1 MPDEAVRGAMSITS
15 YLRALESLNVAETIR
30 HSLYLFPTL
39 EAIHVI
45 ALGLVFG
52 TIIVV
57 DLRIVGVAS
66 TERPFSRV
74 SRDMLKWT
82 WGAFTLAALTGS
94 LMFVTNARV
103 YWDNAFFRIK
113 MLLIVLAGLNMLV
126 FQFTVGRS
134 RKWDEARRAPS
145 LGVVCGIAS
154 MTLWILV
161 IGMGRAIGFTTTGA
175 AARQAPA
182 APNIDF
188 DSFLTS
194 DPSAAAPSGPP
205 AHSAVPTASPAT
217 TKPR

>member
-15 YLRALESLNVAETIR
+15 SLRALESLNVAETIR

-52 TIIVV
+52 TIMVV

-74 SRDMLKWT
+74 SGDMLKWT

-103 YWDNAFFRIK
+103 YWDNTFFRIK
-113 MLLIVLAGLNMLV
+113 MLLIVLAGINMLV
-126 FQFTVGRS
+126 FQFTVGPMQPRRTDLRSGKSRS
-134 RKWDEARRAPS
+134 RYSAPP
-145 LGVVCGIAS
+145 
-154 MTLWILV
+154 
-161 IGMGRAIGFTTTGA
+161 
-175 AARQAPA
+175 APA
-182 APNIDF
+182 WPQ
-188 DSFLTS
+188 
-194 DPSAAAPSGPP
+194 
-205 AHSAVPTASPAT
+205 
-217 TKPR
+217 PR